1 MYFKYK
7 ILETRFYH
15 QSFLGRWNAA
25 ATVCL
30 MKCWVLH
37 PPNQLKPPRWMGSW
51 SVNVKHKVFTS
62 DLMKSALIKYA
73 VFWCGKSNDNI
84 WGRSW
89 KIALGD
95 SNQWGWS
102 HDQDAHGNFSI
113 QETIDL
119 PTSDGVF
126 LQFFLEPIL
135 RTCNILQTPKI
146 GFRVGSRNT
155 KMAQQSSEHL
165 EAGGWVLHMTSARI
179 F

>member
-1 MYFKYK
+1 
-7 ILETRFYH
+7 
-15 QSFLGRWNAA
+15 
-25 ATVCL
+25 
-30 MKCWVLH
+30 
-37 PPNQLKPPRWMGSW
+37 
-51 SVNVKHKVFTS
+51 VFTS

-126 LQFFLEPIL
+126 LQFFLEPFWEHVTFC
-135 RTCNILQTPKI
+135 RLQRL
-146 GFRVGSRNT
+146 G
-155 KMAQQSSEHL
+155 L
-165 EAGGWVLHMTSARI
+165 GWVLETPRWLSNRPNTWKLVDGFFTWPAQEFSSQFEKQHDQQ
-179 F
+179 